1 MIGLALQEAKKL
13 GINEVLMCCEKQN
26 IASAKSIMNNGGK
39 LETDYVFDGVV
50 KQRYWIDND

>member
-13 GINEVLMCCEKQN
+13 RINKVLMCCEKQN

-39 LETDYVFDGVV
+39 LETDYVFDGIV